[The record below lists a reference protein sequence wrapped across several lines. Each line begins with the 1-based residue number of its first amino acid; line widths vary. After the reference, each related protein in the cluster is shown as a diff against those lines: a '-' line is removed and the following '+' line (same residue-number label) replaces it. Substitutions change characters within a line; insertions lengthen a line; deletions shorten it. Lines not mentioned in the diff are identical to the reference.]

1 MIKINPSAKNVLLI
15 EDNTLTMIILESQ
28 FSQFD
33 FQVFK
38 ASDGQSGLE
47 FLQRDEFDLVLVDLN
62 IPLISG
68 KQLIKTV
75 RKELNKNNTLIY
87 AMSAGIDEQLG
98 ESLLK
103 LGFNGYLNKPVKL
116 IQKAESLFLVGQ

>member
-1 MIKINPSAKNVLLI
+1 MIKINPSARKVLLI

-28 FSQFD
+28 FTRFD

-47 FLQRDEFDLVLVDLN
+47 SLQKDEFDLVLVDLN

-68 KQLIKTV
+68 KQLIKMIRTD
-75 RKELNKNNTLIY
+75 LNKNNPLIY

-116 IQKAESLFLVGQ
+116 IQKADSLFLVGQ

>member
-1 MIKINPSAKNVLLI
+1 MIKINPSAKKVLLI

-47 FLQRDEFDLVLVDLN
+47 FLQKDEFDLVLVDLN

>member
-1 MIKINPSAKNVLLI
+1 MIKINPTAQRVLLI

-28 FSQFD
+28 FTQHGFL
-33 FQVFK
+33 VFK

-47 FLQRDEFDLVLVDLN
+47 LLQKESFDLILIDLN

-68 KQLIKTV
+68 KQLIKMI
-75 RKELNKNNTLIY
+75 RKDLNKDNALIY
-87 AMSAGIDEQLG
+87 AMSAGIDDKLG

-116 IQKAESLFLVGQ
+116 IQKSDNKFLVGQ

>member
-1 MIKINPSAKNVLLI
+1 MIKINPSAKKVLLI

-28 FSQFD
+28 FSQNG

-38 ASDGQSGLE
+38 ASDGQAGLE
-47 FLQRDEFDLVLVDLN
+47 VLQKEEFDLVLIDLN

-68 KQLIKTV
+68 KQLIKMI
-75 RKELNKNNTLIY
+75 RKDLNKSNALIY

-103 LGFNGYLNKPVKL
+103 LGFSGYLNKPVKL
-116 IQKAESLFLVGQ
+116 IQKADNLFLVGQ

>member
-1 MIKINPSAKNVLLI
+1 MIKINPTAQRVLLI

-28 FSQFD
+28 FTLHG

-47 FLQRDEFDLVLVDLN
+47 LLEKETFDLILIDLN

-68 KQLIKTV
+68 KQLIKTI
-75 RKELNKNNTLIY
+75 RKDLNKDNPLIY
-87 AMSAGIDEQLG
+87 AMSAGIDEKLG

-116 IQKAESLFLVGQ
+116 IMKSENKYLVGQ

>member
-1 MIKINPSAKNVLLI
+1 MIKINPSVKKVLLI

-28 FSQFD
+28 FSQND
-33 FQVFK
+33 FLVYK
-38 ASDGQSGLE
+38 ASDGQAGLE
-47 FLQRDEFDLVLVDLN
+47 VLQNEDFDLILIDLN

-68 KQLIKTV
+68 KQLIKMI
-75 RKELNKNNTLIY
+75 RKDLNKNNALIY

-103 LGFNGYLNKPVKL
+103 LGFNGFLNKPVKL
-116 IQKAESLFLVGQ
+116 IQKSDNLFLIGQ

>member
-1 MIKINPSAKNVLLI
+1 MIKINPAAQRVLLI
-15 EDNTLTMIILESQ
+15 EDNTLTMKILESQ
-28 FSQFD
+28 FVQHG

-47 FLQRDEFDLVLVDLN
+47 LVQNEAFDLILVDLN

-68 KQLIKTV
+68 KQLIKMI
-75 RKELNKNNTLIY
+75 RKEVKNDKTLIY
-87 AMSAGIDEQLG
+87 AMSAGIDEKLG

-116 IQKAESLFLVGQ
+116 IQKADNKILVGQ

>member
-1 MIKINPSAKNVLLI
+1 MIKINPSAKKVLLI

-47 FLQRDEFDLVLVDLN
+47 FLQKDEFDLVLVDLN

-103 LGFNGYLNKPVKL
+103 FGFNGYLNKPVKL

>member
-1 MIKINPSAKNVLLI
+1 MIKINPSVKKVLLI

-47 FLQRDEFDLVLVDLN
+47 FLQKDDFDLVLVDLN

-75 RKELNKNNTLIY
+75 RKELNKNNSLIY

>member
-1 MIKINPSAKNVLLI
+1 MIKINPSVKKVLLI

-28 FSQFD
+28 FSQNGFL
-33 FQVFK
+33 VYK
-38 ASDGQSGLE
+38 ASDGQAGLE
-47 FLQRDEFDLVLVDLN
+47 VLQNEDFDLILIDLN

-68 KQLIKTV
+68 KQLIKMI
-75 RKELNKNNTLIY
+75 RKDLNKNNALIY

-103 LGFNGYLNKPVKL
+103 LGFNGFLNKPVKL
-116 IQKAESLFLVGQ
+116 IQKSDNLFLIGQ

>member
-1 MIKINPSAKNVLLI
+1 MIKINPSAKKVLLI

>member
-1 MIKINPSAKNVLLI
+1 MIKINPSVKKVLLI

-28 FSQFD
+28 FSQNGFE
-33 FQVFK
+33 VFK
-38 ASDGQSGLE
+38 ASDGQFGLE
-47 FLQRDEFDLVLVDLN
+47 TLQKEDFDLVLIDLN

-68 KQLIKTV
+68 KQLIKMI
-75 RKELNKNNTLIY
+75 RKDLNKNNALIY

-116 IQKAESLFLVGQ
+116 IQKAENLFLIGQ